1 MLDLAGIDTNTFKAH
16 SVRGSSALAAVS
28 AGLTTN

>member
-16 SVRGSSALAAVS
+16 SVRGASALAAVS